1 MKKIKE
7 FIIKNK
13 VYFLYT
19 LLFVITFVITYWVF
33 YKNRISFIW
42 NNDGVKQHFAILYD
56 FNENIRNI
64 FKEGLSTFSLNIGLG
79 LDFIGQYSYYV
90 LGDPFAL
97 ISLLFPMDKL
107 NYAYCLMIILRMFCA
122 GLAFI
127 VYCRFKKQKD
137 IPTLIGTIAYVFCG
151 FAIYAGLRHPYF
163 LNSMILLP
171 IIFIGIEKIFKED
184 KKALFIISIF
194 LSAVVN
200 YYFFYMLTIIAVIY
214 AAVYYFYNYRKAGT
228 KYFFKTLGKF
238 AVCYIIGVLLSGI
251 ILIPTIYAFL
261 NSARSDAEIVMEF
274 SSSYYPNFL
283 MNNLNIN
290 GANWKVVGLTSL
302 FIPLLTVAFINI
314 KNNKKEITMFLI
326 MTIMLLI
333 PQIASIMNGFS
344 YPTDRWVF
352 AYIFILCFIMVNN
365 FKNNYNK
372 KEIIIMA
379 IATVLYGI
387 FAYIT
392 AQNNKQNFE
401 NLIMNMSFAIVFI
414 IIIAIKNIL
423 LKNKLKKVAFKF
435 ANILVILVLI
445 ANIKVNS
452 SYLLDKDKGNYS
464 GEFIK
469 LSKNYKVYK
478 NENGKISNFKE
489 AVEYIKQ
496 IDNGVYR
503 ITKYPIEIDNTSIIY
518 NYNGISGYYSI
529 GNSGV
534 YNLAEELELTGYKQT
549 VPITTLNNRSQLIDM
564 LDVKYLV
571 CDKEYEK
578 YVPYGYKEIKEI
590 GKTRIYE
597 NKNYLPIGI
606 FYSNY
611 LSRVEYES
619 LTSLEKQNSMMEF
632 AKIEDVEEIEEYQI
646 GKGNLDDIKNIG
658 HEINYTIVDEKGI
671 LEDNNINIE
680 KGKNTIELELE
691 NILEGELYIV
701 FENINYN
708 TYSQDSSTK
717 YTLKVENA
725 GKTVSETM
733 QDIKNAYYIKKD
745 NLVFNFGKSSSENNK
760 IGITINAD
768 SKGKFS
774 YGDIKVISIPYDK
787 IDGQV
792 EQIKNSLFE
801 NVTYSNNKITG
812 YINNKENGI
821 LQLSIPFSDGWKC
834 YVDGQETETLR
845 VNTAFVGIPL
855 NSGEHTIEFVY
866 HTPWLNAGI
875 ICSLTGLVGLILVIF
890 LDIKKHKKRK
900 LIEKKC

>member
-365 FKNNYNK
+365 FKNNYDK

-379 IATVLYGI
+379 ISTILYGVL
-387 FAYIT
+387 AYVT
-392 AQNNKQNFE
+392 AQKNKQNLD
-401 NLIMNMSFAIVFI
+401 NLIINMSFAIVFV
-414 IIIAIKNIL
+414 IIIAIKDIL
-423 LKNKLKKVAFKF
+423 LKNKLKKVAFNF
-435 ANILVILVLI
+435 VNILVIVVLI
-445 ANIKVNS
+445 ANIKANS
-452 SYLLDKDKGNYS
+452 SYLLDKDKGKYS

-469 LSKNYKVYK
+469 LSKNYKIYE
-478 NENGKISNFKE
+478 NENGNISNFKE
-489 AVEYIKQ
+489 AIDYIKQ
-496 IDNGVYR
+496 IDHGVYR
-503 ITKYPIEIDNTSIIY
+503 ITKYPISIDNTSVIY

-534 YNLAEELELTGYKQT
+534 YHFAEELELTGYKQT
-549 VPITTLNNRSQLIDM
+549 VPITTLNNRSQLMDI

-571 CDKEYEK
+571 CDEK
-578 YVPYGYKEIKEI
+578 YVPYGYEEIKEI
-590 GKTRIYE
+590 GKTKIYE

-606 FYSNY
+606 FYNNY
-611 LSRVEYES
+611 ISGQEYDG
-619 LTSLEKQNSMMEF
+619 LTSLEKQNSMMRF
-632 AKIEDVEEIEEYQI
+632 AKIEDEEKIQEYQME
-646 GKGNLDDIKNIG
+646 KGDLDDIKNLG
-658 HEINYTIVDEKGI
+658 NEINYTIVDENEI
-671 LEDNNINIE
+671 LENNTINIK

-691 NILEGELYIV
+691 NVPEGELYIV
-701 FENINYN
+701 FENVNYN
-708 TYSQDSSTK
+708 TDSQESSTK
-717 YTLKVENA
+717 YTLTVEKA
-725 GKTVSETM
+725 ERTVSETM
-733 QDIKNAYYIKKD
+733 QDIKNAYYIDKD
-745 NLVFNFGKSSSENNK
+745 NLVFNFGRSSSEDNK

-774 YGDIKVISIPYDK
+774 YDNIKVVSIPYDK
-787 IDGQV
+787 IDEQV
-792 EQIKNSLFE
+792 EQLKNALFE
-801 NVTYSNNKITG
+801 NVTYSKNKITG
-812 YINNKENGI
+812 NINNKENGI

-834 YVDGQETETLR
+834 YVDGKEVETFR
-845 VNTAFVGIPL
+845 VNTSFIGVPL
-855 NSGEHTIEFVY
+855 SSGEHAIEFVY

-875 ICSLTGLVGLILVIF
+875 ICSLSGLVGLILVIF
-890 LDIKKHKKRK
+890 LEIKKHKKRK

>member
-365 FKNNYNK
+365 FKNNYDK

-379 IATVLYGI
+379 ISTILYGVL
-387 FAYIT
+387 AYVT
-392 AQNNKQNFE
+392 AQKNKQNLD
-401 NLIMNMSFAIVFI
+401 NLIINMSFAIVFV
-414 IIIAIKNIL
+414 IIIAIKDIL
-423 LKNKLKKVAFKF
+423 LKNKLKKVAFNF
-435 ANILVILVLI
+435 VNILVIVVLI
-445 ANIKVNS
+445 ANIKANS
-452 SYLLDKDKGNYS
+452 SYLLDKDKGKYS

-469 LSKNYKVYK
+469 LSKNYKIYE
-478 NENGKISNFKE
+478 NENGNISNFKE
-489 AVEYIKQ
+489 AIDYIKQ
-496 IDNGVYR
+496 IDHGVYR
-503 ITKYPIEIDNTSIIY
+503 ITKYPISIDNTSVIY

-534 YNLAEELELTGYKQT
+534 YHFAEELELTGYKQT
-549 VPITTLNNRSQLIDM
+549 VPITTLNNRSQLMDI

-571 CDKEYEK
+571 CDEK
-578 YVPYGYKEIKEI
+578 YVPYGYEEIKEI
-590 GKTRIYE
+590 GKTKIYE

-606 FYSNY
+606 FYNNY
-611 LSRVEYES
+611 ISGQEYDG
-619 LTSLEKQNSMMEF
+619 LTSLEKQNSMIEF
-632 AKIEDVEEIEEYQI
+632 AKIEDEEKIKDHQIE
-646 GKGNLDDIKNIG
+646 KGNLDDIKNIED
-658 HEINYTIVDEKGI
+658 EINYTINDEKGI
-671 LEDNNINIE
+671 LDGNTINTE
-680 KGKNTIELELE
+680 KGKNTIELQLDY
-691 NILEGELYIV
+691 IPKGELYII
-701 FENINYN
+701 FENINYTPDSN
-708 TYSQDSSTK
+708 KSSTK

-725 GKTVSETM
+725 EKTVSETV

-745 NLVFNFGKSSSENNK
+745 NLVFNFGESNSEDNK
-760 IGITINAD
+760 IEITIDTN
-768 SKGKFS
+768 KGKFTF
-774 YGDIKVISIPYDK
+774 DNIKVVSIPYDK
-787 IDGQV
+787 ID
-792 EQIKNSLFE
+792 EQTQKIRKSEFE
-801 NVTYSNNKITG
+801 NVIYSNNKITG
-812 YINNKENGI
+812 TIKNQGDGI
-821 LQLSIPFSDGWKC
+821 LQLAIPFSNGWKC
-834 YVDGQETETLR
+834 YVDGQEVEIIK

-855 NSGEHTIEFVY
+855 KSGEHSIEFVY
-866 HTPWLNAGI
+866 STPGLNLGIMSSILGI
-875 ICSLTGLVGLILVIF
+875 IGLIILVNI
-890 LDIKKHKKRK
+890 DKNNKRKKK